1 MVNENNSK
9 RSQALWKVPENDC
22 KEENQLRLYNSLTR
36 KTEIFVPNSGNT
48 VKYYI
53 CGPTV
58 YDHAHMGHARAYL
71 SFDIVRRVLMKLG
84 YNVLAVMNITDIDDK
99 IIKRARQKYLFDKYI
114 LEKRSF
120 DKFMEDVND
129 SVALFSEKIK
139 AETDPD
145 KLNLFKTTYDSIKKF
160 LDENKTE
167 DKMEGISNVCQGIL
181 SDFLDVKFGSSVT
194 DQAIFDKLSREYENE
209 FMEDMKM
216 LNVLEP
222 NILTRVSEYVP
233 EIIEYIKKIIDNGY
247 AYVSKSGS
255 VYFNTKVF
263 NDTKH
268 HYYAKLVPEA
278 YDTTIDEATFNAN
291 MKESEGE
298 LSISSDNLQEKINP
312 TDFALW
318 KTSKPGEPYWDSPWG
333 QGRPG
338 WHIECS
344 VMSNSIFGDSLDIHA
359 GGLDLKFPHHDNEIA
374 QCEAYHDKSNWVNY
388 FLHCGT
394 LKIAGCKMSK
404 SLKNFITI
412 REAMKKYTGVQL
424 RILFLMHNWHDVL
437 DYSDSSME
445 RALQF
450 EKFIG
455 EFLLVVKDKM
465 RKNYIGKESGK
476 AFKKLDDK
484 SLELVTKFIETKSN
498 VHKTLCD
505 NINTRLVIE
514 VIRELV
520 NACNIY
526 INDYEKESKIPNCI
540 VLKDISIFIVE
551 TFDMFG
557 VSLNG
562 KNFFTSTSNGY
573 DDNASNVDKEE
584 LVMPYLEVLSAFREN
599 VRKHARTSKNI
610 DILNLCD
617 EIRDTILPELGVRLE
632 DKQNE
637 TIVKLVDKETLLRE
651 MEQKKVIEENKRL
664 EKERKEKERLEKE
677 ASKKINPNEMFKVGN
692 YVGKYSQYDDKGI
705 PTHTT
710 DGEEV
715 SKGQRKKLE
724 KLWENQKKKFDQ
736 VAS

>member
-1 MVNENNSK
+1 MLNENSVK
-9 RSQALWKVPENDC
+9 RTQAPWKLPENDC
-22 KEENQLRLYNSLTR
+22 KEENQLKLYNSLTR
-36 KTEIFVPNSGNT
+36 KNEIFVPKSGNI

-99 IIKRARQKYLFDKYI
+99 IIKRARQNYLFDKYI
-114 LEKRSF
+114 SEPRSF
-120 DKFMEDVND
+120 DEFMKDVNE
-129 SVALFSEKIK
+129 SLEIFKEKIRT
-139 AETDPD
+139 EVDVD
-145 KLNLFKTTYDSIKKF
+145 KLNLYKTTLESITKF

-167 DKMEGISNVCQGIL
+167 EKKKEISEVCKGVL
-181 SDFLDVKFGSSVT
+181 SDFVDIKFGSTVT
-194 DQAIFDKLSREYENE
+194 DQAIFDKLSRKFENE

-222 NILTRVSEYVP
+222 NVLTRVSEYVP
-233 EIIEYIKKIIDNGY
+233 EIIEYIQKIIANGY
-247 AYVSKSGS
+247 AYATKDGS
-255 VYFNTKVF
+255 VYFNTKAF
-263 NDTKH
+263 NDKEYH
-268 HYYAKLVPEA
+268 HYAKLVPEA
-278 YDTTIDEATFNAN
+278 YDTTVDEAVLKAN

-298 LSISSDNLQEKINP
+298 LSISTDKLQEKVNL

-318 KTSKPGEPYWDSPWG
+318 KSSKPGEPFWDSPWG
-333 QGRPG
+333 KGRPG

-344 VMSNSIFGDSLDIHA
+344 VMSNAICGDSLDIHA

-412 REAMKKYTGVQL
+412 REAMKKYTATQL

-455 EFLLVVKDKM
+455 EFLLAVKDKM
-465 RKNYIGKESGK
+465 RKNYIGKVSGE
-476 AFKKLDDK
+476 AFKKLDDE
-484 SLELVTKFIETKSN
+484 SMELVNKFVETKSN
-498 VHKTLCD
+498 VQKALCD
-505 NINTRLVIE
+505 NVNTRLVVEI
-514 VIRELV
+514 IRELV
-520 NACNIY
+520 NTCNIY
-526 INDYEKESKIPNCI
+526 VNDLEKNNKTPNCI
-540 VLKDISIFIVE
+540 VLKDIAIFIVE
-551 TFDMFG
+551 LFDVFG
-557 VSLNG
+557 VNLNG
-562 KNFFTSTSNGY
+562 RSFFALNANSS
-573 DDNASNVDKEE
+573 DDKASNIDKEE
-584 LVMPYLEVLSAFREN
+584 LIMPFLQVLSEFREN
-599 VRKHARTSKNI
+599 VRKHARASKNI

-632 DKQNE
+632 DKSNE
-637 TIVKLVDKETLLRE
+637 TVVKLVDKEILRRE
-651 MEQKKVIEENKRL
+651 MEQKKILEENKRL

-677 ASKKINPNEMFKVGN
+677 AAKKINPNEMFKVGN
-692 YVGKYSQYDDKGI
+692 YAGKYSQYDENGI
-705 PTHTT
+705 PTHTA
-710 DGEEV
+710 DGEEI
-715 SKGQRKKLE
+715 SKGQRKKIE
-724 KLWENQKKKFDQ
+724 KLWEAQKKKFEQ
-736 VAS
+736 S

>member
-1 MVNENNSK
+1 MVNENSIK
-9 RSQALWKVPENDC
+9 RNQAPWKVPENTSKD
-22 KEENQLRLYNSLTR
+22 ENQLKLFNSLTR
-36 KTEIFVPNSGNT
+36 KPEIFVPNDGNI

-99 IIKRARQKYLFDKYI
+99 IIKRARQRYLFDKYVS
-114 LEKRSF
+114 EKRSF
-120 DKFMEDVND
+120 EEFMNDVGKSLELLD
-129 SVALFSEKIK
+129 EKIK
-139 AETDPD
+139 GEVDED
-145 KLNLFKTTYDSIKKF
+145 KLNLYKTTYNSIKKF
-160 LDENKTE
+160 VDENKTE
-167 DKMEGISNVCQGIL
+167 DKREDITNICQGIL
-181 SDFLDVKFGSSVT
+181 SDFVDVKFGSTVT
-194 DQAIFDKLSREYENE
+194 DQAIFEKLSREFENE

-222 NILTRVSEYVP
+222 NVLTRVSEYVP
-233 EIIEYIKKIIDNGY
+233 EIIAYIEKIIDNGY

-263 NDTKH
+263 NDKEH
-268 HYYAKLVPEA
+268 HHYAKLVPEA
-278 YDTTIDEATFNAN
+278 YDITVDDDTFKAN

-298 LSISSDNLQEKINP
+298 LSISADNLQEKLNP

-318 KTSKPGEPYWDSPWG
+318 KTSKPGEPFWDSPWG

-344 VMSNSIFGDSLDIHA
+344 VMSNAIFGDSLDIHA

-374 QCEAYHDKSNWVNY
+374 QCEAYHDKPNWVNY

-412 REAMKKYTGVQL
+412 RDALKKYTGVQL
-424 RILFLMHNWHDVL
+424 RILFLMHNWNDVL

-455 EFLLVVKDKM
+455 EFLLSVKDKM
-465 RKNYIGKESGK
+465 RKNYIGKESGT
-476 AFKKLDDK
+476 AFKKLDEK
-484 SLELVTKFIETKSN
+484 SLKLLNKFIETKSN
-498 VHKTLCD
+498 VSKALCD
-505 NINTRLVIE
+505 NINTHLVVE
-514 VIRELV
+514 TIRQLV
-520 NACNIY
+520 NTCNTY
-526 INDYEKESKIPNCI
+526 MNDYEKDGKIPNCVI
-540 VLKDISIFIVE
+540 LKDISTFIVE
-551 TFDMFG
+551 TFDVFG

-562 KNFFTSTSNGY
+562 KSFFTSTSSGDSNMT
-573 DDNASNVDKEE
+573 SNVDKEE
-584 LVMPYLEVLSAFREN
+584 LIMPYLEVLSEFREG
-599 VRKHARTSKNI
+599 VRKHARTSKNV
-610 DILNLCD
+610 DILKLCD
-617 EIRDTILPELGVRLE
+617 DIRDTVLPELGVRLE
-632 DKQNE
+632 DKSNE
-637 TIVKLVDKETLLRE
+637 TVVKLVDKETLRRE
-651 MEQKKVIEENKRL
+651 LEQKRVMEENKRL

-677 ASKKINPNEMFKVGN
+677 SAKKINPIDMFKVGT
-692 YVGKYSQYDDKGI
+692 YAGKYSQYDDKGI
-705 PTHTT
+705 PTHSI

-724 KLWENQKKKFDQ
+724 KLWDNQKKKFDQ
-736 VAS
+736 VVG